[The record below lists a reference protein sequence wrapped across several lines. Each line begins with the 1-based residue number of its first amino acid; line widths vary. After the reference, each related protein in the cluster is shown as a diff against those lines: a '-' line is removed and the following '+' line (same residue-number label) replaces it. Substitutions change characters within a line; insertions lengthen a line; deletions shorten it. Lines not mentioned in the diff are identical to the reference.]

1 MNLDDNKNKLKDI
14 LGHMS
19 SSETPLDSFYEIME
33 KETGGKLTFSSF
45 KTYLDKFYQNIN
57 KSKIIKIICNF

>member
-1 MNLDDNKNKLKDI
+1 MNIDDNKNKLKDI
-14 LGHMS
+14 LGNMNT
-19 SSETPLDSFYEIME
+19 SETPIDSFYEIME

-57 KSKIIKIICNF
+57 KSKFI